1 MWNCCFCSC
10 LYWSCRYCMLHCSV
24 WCYKC
29 LFAFILIQC
38 PMRLIRLWLWTIPII
53 LVATVLVNVY
63 LLSYLHG
70 TKCEYSAF
78 LWKRRLFST
87 VPEAYC
93 IWVHPSMSECMSLC
107 ILKTLWTQYLKN
119 QSREFYPILVT
130 DVNELIDVL
139 ISFWVTK
146 SNIKVTAGN
155 DPQKP
160 CEQHI
165 SKTNVGSFT

>member
-1 MWNCCFCSC
+1 MYLVHRCAD
-10 LYWSCRYCMLHCSV
+10 Y
-24 WCYKC
+24 
-29 LFAFILIQC
+29 ILGSKAQ
-38 PMRLIRLWLWTIPII
+38 
-53 LVATVLVNVY
+53 
-63 LLSYLHG
+63 LLKVTAG
-70 TKCEYSAF
+70 
-78 LWKRRLFST
+78 
-87 VPEAYC
+87 
-93 IWVHPSMSECMSLC
+93 SEP
-107 ILKTLWTQYLKN
+107 KTLWIPYLKN
-119 QSREFYPILVT
+119 QQREFYPILVT